1 MAKVPGTDI
10 DKPAVDLTD
19 TNNPFQKV
27 RRAQRALRRVG
38 VPENVVQ
45 TFCAAAASGNN
56 QMFGNLDT
64 TLAQYTEVVE

>member
-10 DKPAVDLTD
+10 DKPSVDLTEV
-19 TNNPFQKV
+19 TNPFKKV
-27 RRAQRALRRVG
+27 RRAQRALRRAG
-38 VPENVVQ
+38 VPEDVVQ

-64 TLAQYTEVVE
+64 TLAEYTEVIE